1 MTQTS
6 EHPLIPAER
15 VNGTTVYGQ
24 DGAKVGKIED
34 IAIDKQS
41 GRVAYAILGF
51 GGVLGLG
58 ERYLPLPWSVLTYDT
73 DKNGYVTPLGPEALK
88 EAPSFEPGELSG
100 WSDTHMRD
108 RVFDYYAAYGA
119 APYWI

>member
-1 MTQTS
+1 MTI
-6 EHPLIPAER
+6 EHTLIPAER

-24 DGAKVGKIED
+24 DGDKVGKIED

-58 ERYLPLPWSVLTYDT
+58 ERYVPLPWSVLKYDT
-73 DKNGYVTPLGPEALK
+73 GKHGYVTPLSAEALK
-88 EAPSFEPGELSG
+88 DAPSFEPRDLSG
-100 WSDTHMRD
+100 WTDHDTRD
-108 RVFDYYAAYGA
+108 SVFKYYSVYGA
-119 APYWI
+119 APYWM